1 MHRMMPLG
9 RTAWAVLLSTAFA
22 GCAQQPGSAAA
33 DVPATD
39 VRQIPEY
46 RKAMVPDLIMQAAD
60 AGRILGQRT
69 APVTLMVVSDYQCAE
84 CRTWSEQVLPVI
96 RSAYVDPGKARLI
109 WVHYPLRVHP
119 NAVHAASAALCA
131 SAQGKFW
138 EASARLFARQPLW
151 GGAKDADV
159 VIDSLAAAPGIDA
172 FALHNCIESK
182 RMLRQ
187 VRGDIDWT
195 DTARAGAPLTVV
207 LGKRLVPASAGV
219 AALRAAIDSALAAAP
234 PVVK

>member
-1 MHRMMPLG
+1 MHRTTPPI
-9 RTAWAVLLSTAFA
+9 RFA
-22 GCAQQPGSAAA
+22 GAALLLAALAACEGAPRSSAAE
-33 DVPATD
+33 VPGTD

-46 RKAMVPDLIMQAAD
+46 RKAIVPDLIMQAAD
-60 AGRILGQRT
+60 AGRVLGDRS
-69 APVTLMVVSDYQCAE
+69 APVRLMVVSDYQCAE
-84 CRTWSEQVLPVI
+84 CRTWSETVLPVV
-96 RSAYVDPGKARLI
+96 RAAYVDSGKVRLT

-119 NAVHAASAALCA
+119 NAVRAASAALCA

-151 GGAKDADV
+151 GGTKDANV

-172 FALHNCIESK
+172 FTLHNCIDSK

-187 VRGDIDWT
+187 VRGDIDWA

-207 LGKRLVPASAGV
+207 IGARQIPASAGLP
-219 AALRAAIDSALAAAP
+219 ALRAAIDSALAG
-234 PVVK
+234 K